1 MADHTSG
8 FNVYQDITLDPRFAG
23 MFGLTESDVRQALQ
37 VIFRKENKVQK
48 ELKHMTTM
56 FNGYRFSNESEIT
69 VFNTTTAMEYLQV
82 SCTKKQN
89 KTTTITQL
97 LFSHPTLS
105 PGM

>member
-37 VIFRKENKVQK
+37 VIFRNEKVQK
-48 ELKHMTTM
+48 ELEHMTTM

-82 SCTKKQN
+82 SYTKKKKEQKN
-89 KTTTITQL
+89 KYRTKQQL
-97 LFSHPTLS
+97 
-105 PGM
+105 

>member
-37 VIFRKENKVQK
+37 VIFRNEKVQK
-48 ELKHMTTM
+48 ELEHMTTM

-82 SCTKKQN
+82 SCTKNRTKQ
-89 KTTTITQL
+89 QL
-97 LFSHPTLS
+97 
-105 PGM
+105 

>member
-37 VIFRKENKVQK
+37 VIFRNEKVQK
-48 ELKHMTTM
+48 ELEHMTM
-56 FNGYRFSNESEIT
+56 FNGYRFSKESEIT

-82 SCTKKQN
+82 SCQKKNRTKQ
-89 KTTTITQL
+89 QL
-97 LFSHPTLS
+97 
-105 PGM
+105 